1 MIAAVGCRGH
11 LGAPGRSIEP
21 ARGRSRA
28 REYRRRLVV
37 NGGTRARRQRLSQTR
52 RGPMSS
58 CDIDVTRD
66 GGCWTVH
73 IREVHGPAQGRT
85 ISEAEW
91 TARQMIALA
100 TGVPIDDIAV
110 RSAGLAALKTAFR
123 PGGRAARRPGAS
135 SAPGLSE
142 AST

>member
-1 MIAAVGCRGH
+1 
-11 LGAPGRSIEP
+11 
-21 ARGRSRA
+21 
-28 REYRRRLVV
+28 
-37 NGGTRARRQRLSQTR
+37 
-52 RGPMSS
+52 MSS
-58 CDIDVTRD
+58 FDIDVTRD

-73 IREVHGPAQGRT
+73 IREVNGPAQGRT

-123 PGGRAARRPGAS
+123 PGERSRRPGQVDEQLVDPALLQRQRDRR
-135 SAPGLSE
+135 A
-142 AST
+142 